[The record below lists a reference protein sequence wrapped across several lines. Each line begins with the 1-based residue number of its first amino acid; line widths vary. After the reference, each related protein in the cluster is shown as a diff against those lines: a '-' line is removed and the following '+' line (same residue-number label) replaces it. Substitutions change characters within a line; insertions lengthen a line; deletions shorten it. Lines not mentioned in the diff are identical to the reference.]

1 MDYLKSALSSILH
14 NKGRSLLTMLGIII
28 GISSVI
34 TILAIGNGMKQTVG
48 GELDDMQSGGV
59 TINIDAK
66 KTDKYLTGEEV
77 KQIGEQ
83 IPEAYG
89 ASPTISGYGQA
100 QAKNDVSATLSGG
113 NENIIH
119 SQTEKV
125 VDGRF
130 FSDMDVQSANPVC
143 VMTQAGAI
151 LLFRSMDAV
160 GMTFDMSMNGMTKTI
175 TVIGLIGSDEESIKY
190 SWSAVNAD
198 EIWEYVN
205 VYVPYTLLTQGY
217 SLPGANI
224 QSFTVYPEPG
234 RQDDVALKAKR
245 LAENM
250 LGLRGQNAVSIQ
262 SFASMLE
269 SFNKILNIVTTVVTM
284 IAAISLIVGG
294 IGVMN
299 IMTVSVTERTREI
312 GIRKALGA
320 RTGSILIQFL
330 AESAMLTL
338 IGGIIGMLAGYGLT
352 FIVSR
357 FMSFPPRILLSDVA
371 LVVLISTSIGIFFG
385 IYPALRAAKMD
396 PIEAL
401 RYE

>member
-1 MDYLKSALSSILH
+1 MEYFKSAFSSILD
-14 NKGRSLLTMLGIII
+14 NKARSLLTMLGIII

-34 TILAIGNGMKQTVG
+34 TILAIGNGMKHTIG
-48 GELDDMQSGGV
+48 GELDDLQSGGV

-66 KTDKYLTGEEV
+66 KTDRYLTAEEV

-89 ASPTISGYGQA
+89 ASPQISGYGQA
-100 QAKNDVSATLSGG
+100 KGKNELSANIIGG
-113 NENIIH
+113 NETIIH
-119 SQTEKV
+119 SQTERLA
-125 VDGRF
+125 DGRF
-130 FSDMDVQSANPVC
+130 FTESDVASASPVGVITQSA
-143 VMTQAGAI
+143 AI

-160 GMTFDMSMNGMTKTI
+160 GMTFDATINGITKTI
-175 TVIGLIGSDEESIKY
+175 TVVGLIESDEESISDAWK
-190 SWSAVNAD
+190 SVSAG
-198 EIWEYVN
+198 ELWQYVT
-205 VYVPYTLLTQGY
+205 VYTPHTLLTQGF
-217 SLPGANI
+217 SLPGENI
-224 QSFTVYPEPG
+224 QSFTVFPEPG
-234 RQDDVALKAKR
+234 KQDEVALKAKR

-250 LGLRGQNAVSIQ
+250 LGLRGQKAVSIQ

-269 SFNKILNIVTTVVTM
+269 TFNKILNIATMVVTL

-330 AESAMLTL
+330 FESALLTL
-338 IGGIIGMLAGYGLT
+338 IGGILGMIAGYGLT
-352 FIVSR
+352 FIVSK
-357 FMSFPPRILLSDVA
+357 FMNFPPKILLSDVA
-371 LVVLISTSIGIFFG
+371 LVVLISTSIGLFFG
-385 IYPALRAAKMD
+385 IYPAHRAAKMS

>member
-1 MDYLKSALSSILH
+1 MEYLKSAFSSILH
-14 NKGRSLLTMLGIII
+14 NKARSLLTMLGIII

-34 TILAIGNGMKQTVG
+34 TILAIGNGMKAAVG

-66 KTDKYLTGEEV
+66 KTDKYLTGDEV

-89 ASPTISGYGQA
+89 ASPTVSGYGQA
-100 QAKNDVSATLSGG
+100 EGKNKVSANLTGG
-113 NENIIH
+113 NENIIY
-119 SQTEKV
+119 SQTAKMAG
-125 VDGRF
+125 GRF
-130 FSDMDVQSANPVC
+130 FSDMDVQSANPVG

-151 LLFRSMDAV
+151 LLFRSTDAV
-160 GMTFDMSMNGMTKTI
+160 GMTFDMTINGMTRTI
-175 TVIGLIGSDEESIKY
+175 TIVGLIESDEESLKNA
-190 SWSAVNAD
+190 WSAVNAD
-198 EIWEYVN
+198 EIWEYIK

-217 SLPGANI
+217 SLAGANI

-245 LAENM
+245 LAENA
-250 LGLRGQNAVSIQ
+250 LGLRGQKAVSIQ

-269 SFNKILNIVTTVVTM
+269 SFNKILNIVTMVVTL

-330 AESAMLTL
+330 AESALLTL
-338 IGGIIGMLAGYGLT
+338 IGGLIGMLAGYGLT
-352 FIVSR
+352 FVVSK
-357 FMSFPPRILLSDVA
+357 FMSFPPKILISDVA

-385 IYPALRAAKMD
+385 IYPALRAAKMS
-396 PIEAL
+396 PIDAL

>member
-1 MDYLKSALSSILH
+1 MEYIKSALSSIIH
-14 NKGRSLLTMLGIII
+14 NKARSLLTMLGIII

-34 TILAIGNGMKQTVG
+34 TILAIGNGMKYTVG

-89 ASPTISGYGQA
+89 ASPQITGYGQA
-100 QAKNDVSATLSGG
+100 EGKNKMSATATGG
-113 NENIIH
+113 NETIIH
-119 SQTEKV
+119 SQTEKIAS
-125 VDGRF
+125 GRF

-143 VMTQAGAI
+143 VMTQADAI

-160 GMTFDMSMNGMTKTI
+160 GMEFDLTLGGTTKTMS
-175 TVIGLIGSDEESIKY
+175 VVGLIASDEKSLKES
-190 SWSAVNAD
+190 WNAVSAG
-198 EIWEYVN
+198 ELWQYVGL
-205 VYVPYTLLTQGY
+205 YVPYTLLTQGY
-217 SLPGANI
+217 SMAGANI
-224 QSFTVYPEPG
+224 QSFTVFPEPG
-234 RQDDVALKAKR
+234 LQDDVALKAKR
-245 LAENM
+245 LAENI
-250 LGLRGQNAVSIQ
+250 LGLRGQQAVSVQ
-262 SFASMLE
+262 SYASMLE
-269 SFNKILNIVTTVVTM
+269 SFNKILNIVTMVVTM

-320 RTGSILIQFL
+320 RTGSILVQFL

-338 IGGIIGMLAGYGLT
+338 IGGLIGMLAGYGLT
-352 FIVSR
+352 FIVSK
-357 FMSFPPRILLSDVA
+357 FMSFPPRVLLSDVM